1 MPTLAE
7 LTERLT
13 LYRTAEARILDG
25 GQSYATSSGT
35 GERSA
40 TRANLGQVQAM
51 IRQLEEKYKDKG
63 RLVIRASG
71 TEPRVRVMIEG
82 PDQREMDRDVYTLS
96 KLIEKELN

>member
-51 IRQLEEKYKDKG
+51 IRQLEQQSAAHPDNTAAGGG
-63 RLVIRASG
+63 RLSHSQAVFGGR
-71 TEPRVRVMIEG
+71 R
-82 PDQREMDRDVYTLS
+82 
-96 KLIEKELN
+96 

>member
-1 MPTLAE
+1 M
-7 LTERLT
+7 
-13 LYRTAEARILDG
+13 
-25 GQSYATSSGT
+25 
-35 GERSA
+35 
-40 TRANLGQVQAM
+40 AM